1 MIRALGSIVKLCCVV
16 GLAMAAVLTGC
27 VRTGSEE
34 FLAPEIVSA
43 EAKVEGTREARLS
56 CTLSEPRAERVGF
69 AYAEAG
75 APLVAVE
82 CRLEGASF
90 ELKLKGLTP
99 GATYEWYA
107 FATAGESELRSET
120 ARFTLDPLPPE
131 ELAIIPDRVFK
142 AYLTDHFDVD
152 GDGEISLS
160 EALRVR
166 KIAVKTD
173 DIFSLEGIEYFK
185 NIDTLICRGVDMGI
199 DEYSYEGHPGRLDE
213 LDLSANTRLRRVE
226 CDGNIIKSLMLPDSQ
241 SLEFLRCSRNMLE
254 ELDLT
259 GLPYLRLIQAFEND
273 LTSLD
278 FSGNPRL
285 ESIMIGGNPIANID
299 VTCCPKL
306 NLLNVGGLE
315 IKELSL
321 SGCPMLEWLGI
332 YATDL
337 TSIDLSSNPR
347 LRELYCSETGIASLD
362 LKNCTNL
369 SAIECWKCQIEE
381 LDVSMLPNLESL
393 RCAPMNTLKKLYVSE
408 SQVIPGV
415 TRDRSED
422 NVPSET
428 EIVVLP
434 STTN

>member
-1 MIRALGSIVKLCCVV
+1 MLRALGIKLCCVV
-16 GLAMAAVLTGC
+16 GMVVVAVLTGC
-27 VRTGSEE
+27 TRTGSEE

-43 EAKVEGTREARLS
+43 EAKLEGTGEARLC

-131 ELAIIPDRVFK
+131 ELVLIPDPVFK
-142 AYLTDHFDVD
+142 AYLTDHFDTD

-166 KIAVKTD
+166 KIAVQTD
-173 DIFSLEGIEYFK
+173 EIFSLKGIEYFK
-185 NIDTLICRGVDMGI
+185 NIDTLICRGVDIGS
-199 DEYSYEGHPGRLDE
+199 DEYSYEGRPGRLNE
-213 LDLSANTRLRRVE
+213 LDLSANTRLLHLE
-226 CDGNIIKSLMLPDSQ
+226 CDGNHIKSLILPESQ
-241 SLEFLRCSRNMLE
+241 SLEFLRCSHNMLE

-259 GLPYLRLIQAFEND
+259 GLPGLRLLQAFEND

-278 FSGNPRL
+278 FCGNTRL
-285 ESIMIGGNPIANID
+285 ESIEIGENLITSVD
-299 VTCCPKL
+299 VTCCPRL
-306 NLLNVGGLE
+306 DCLNVCGLG
-315 IKELSL
+315 IKDLDL
-321 SGCPMLEWLGI
+321 SGCPNLVWLGI
-332 YATDL
+332 FATSL
-337 TSIDLSSNPR
+337 TAIDLSLNSK
-347 LRELYCSETGIASLD
+347 LKELYCDGTGITSLD
-362 LKNCTNL
+362 LKYCTNL
-369 SAIECWKCQIEE
+369 LVLFCWNCQIEE
-381 LDVSMLPNLESL
+381 LDVSMLPYLGSL

-408 SQVIPGV
+408 SQDIPGV

-422 NVPSET
+422 NVPAET
-428 EIVVLP
+428 EIVVIP
-434 STTN
+434 ATTHH